1 MRAGALDRRV
11 LIERKSVT
19 RDAYGAEVIAWTTV
33 ATVSASALDDLGSKS
48 GMESVRQ
55 GIRVLEKL
63 TRVVIR
69 YRADITSDMRVTL
82 IDRSRVLQIVS
93 IAEIGRREG
102 TELMC
107 MEFTV

>member
-1 MRAGALDRRV
+1 MKIGKLDRRI

-33 ATVSASALDDLGSKS
+33 ATVWGSALDDLGSKS
-48 GMESVRQ
+48 GMESNRH

-69 YRADITSDMRVTL
+69 YRSDITSDMRITIV
-82 IDRSRVLQIVS
+82 DRSSIMQIMS
-93 IAEIGRREG
+93 IAEVGRREG

-107 MEFTV
+107 AEFTT